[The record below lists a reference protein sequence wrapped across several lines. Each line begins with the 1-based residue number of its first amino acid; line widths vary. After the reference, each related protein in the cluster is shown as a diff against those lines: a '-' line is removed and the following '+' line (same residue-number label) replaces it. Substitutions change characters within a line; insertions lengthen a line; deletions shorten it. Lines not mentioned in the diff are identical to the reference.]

1 MGPTDRMTPFSITTV
16 PLVMGSRPV
25 QSMMLA
31 LVRTTVSSNRIPQG
45 SSSIVALEYSTVPD
59 AINQVSLLICT

>member
-31 LVRTTVSSNRIPQG
+31 LVRTTVSCMFCDYKVVLEFIIESTRSHPQ
-45 SSSIVALEYSTVPD
+45 EF
-59 AINQVSLLICT
+59 